1 MKRYRWV
8 LGLLPW
14 CATAFAAAPAP
25 LGRLERVEIEDATPI
40 VVTAQLDGRLER
52 TTLYALDIKYFTR
65 DGQTWVRF
73 TVDNG
78 DVLPGQRV
86 SLSRRVLRDQE
97 IRLRNG
103 GIEHRPLVA
112 LDLCLGQRRLHTEV
126 DLRKRQGFTPPLVL
140 GPSELAKLPRIDPA
154 RQYTSDPACAPPT
167 TDAAAKKN

>member
-52 TTLYALDIKYFTR
+52 TTLYALDIKYFSR

-86 SLSRRVLRDQE
+86 TLSRRVLRDQQ

-112 LDLCLGQRRLHTEV
+112 LDLCLGQRRLPAEV
-126 DLRKRQGFTPPLVL
+126 DLRERQGYTPPLVL
-140 GPSELAKLPRIDPA
+140 GPAELARLPGVDPA

-167 TDAAAKKN
+167 AAAAPKEN